1 MRTVRVEAPSRT
13 YRVYV
18 GPVIIR
24 SLDALLTEN
33 GLTGR
38 CLVVTDRKVAGLYL
52 HSLLE
57 SVKSSP
63 VDVVGALVLGRGE
76 RTKTPAAVRKVY
88 RTLLEGG
95 FHRDDL
101 VINLSGGM
109 LGDLSGFAA
118 ATFMRGMRWVQVPT
132 TLLAQVDASVGGKVG
147 VNLPQGKNLVG
158 AFYQPWMVVCD
169 VSTVM
174 TLPPRSFRAGL
185 AEVIKM
191 AVALDEDMVAF
202 LEQNADGL
210 LAGDLTVIADIVHR
224 SVELKAAVV
233 AEDERERGRRM
244 VLNYGHTLGHALEKA
259 AGYRSL
265 LHGEAVSLGMCA
277 AAELAQEIG
286 LMTPEAADRQR
297 QLLEKFH
304 LPTSLSQRRGLKV
317 SSEEVLS
324 AMGADKKHRRG
335 RLNLVLPAGIGRV
348 EIRDDIPADTVTR
361 VFERFIQQV

>member
-1 MRTVRVEAPSRT
+1 MRTVRVEASSRA

-18 GPVIIR
+18 GPGIIR

-33 GLTGR
+33 GITGR
-38 CLVVTDRKVAGLYL
+38 CLVVTDEKVAEL
-52 HSLLE
+52 HLQRLLTALNN
-57 SVKSSP
+57 SP
-63 VDVVGALVLGRGE
+63 VDVAGTLVLGRGE
-76 RTKTPAAVRKVY
+76 RTKTLASVRKVY

-95 FHRDDL
+95 FHRDGL

-169 VSTVM
+169 VSTLM

-185 AEVIKM
+185 AEVVKM
-191 AVALDEDMVAF
+191 AVTLDEGMVAF
-202 LEQNADGL
+202 MEKNAARV
-210 LAGDLTVIADIVHR
+210 LAGDPDVLAEMVQR

-233 AEDERERGRRM
+233 AEDEQEQGRRM

-259 AGYRSL
+259 SGYRSL

-277 AAELAQEIG
+277 AAELAQELG
-286 LMTPEAADRQR
+286 LMTADAVRRQR
-297 QLLEKFH
+297 RLLEKLR
-304 LPTSLSQRRGLKV
+304 LPINLSQRPGLKV
-317 SSEEVLS
+317 SPDEVLS

-348 EIRDDIPADTVTR
+348 IVKDDVPADTVNR
-361 VFERFIQQV
+361 VFDRFIEQD